1 MSRFTI
7 PLGKKCHLASPV
19 GSHLSRR
26 NKNGRLDIFLPGHTI
41 AFWTSRESVV
51 VALLFMLIVLGVL
64 INRYPAA
71 IPMPTPSLSS
81 IKSLA
86 SGEPMLQG
94 MGPTTIAATEDGK
107 YAYIGFHL
115 SDVVFKVLL
124 ANLTVEAVADLSD
137 YFPLQCYHIVLDASG
152 KKLFVHSASWRRLLV
167 LDTQTMSV
175 VHTIDN
181 IGAQDI
187 IRSQHGPFLI
197 AWDGGNTVKFIDTE
211 TYEVTELTDNR
222 IGFIQIEE
230 SKSDQDKWYV
240 ATQEGDRWV
249 VGIYDHKA
257 RAWVHTPTVLP
268 QSGISGI
275 GDLMVLPN
283 ELKLYGAIWGG
294 YYPETQ
300 THGYG
305 WLFSVDLTGWQ
316 VKFIPIDGSEFS
328 LETTPDS
335 QWVYVG
341 ANWPKPPN
349 TNNIQ
354 IVDVQTD
361 LVAGS
366 IDLSGL
372 LRPQFTEVRDLQI
385 DPANPRFLYAVS
397 NDANAFIKMD
407 LDNLTLA
414 DALFFNEEDL
424 QPSFFVKGPK
434 QTTGYVLITES
445 PEAFELDLDEA
456 TIRSVVTF
464 PAIRADASTYD
475 VAVDDAGNLLIAQGE
490 YMLEVDGEDM
500 RLLATHPLP
509 SNISGLWHFVLS
521 ADRKMVYSVW
531 PDPASGWGY
540 PDTFL
545 ALDATTFEVE
555 ARIKLEGG
563 VFNERPFE
571 LPGGSKL
578 YVLGGW
584 DWGSIVVQVI
594 ETDNYTVQKTITYDP
609 AGDLGISAGPYYPF
623 AYDSRSH
630 TLFVGAGT
638 VVLAIDTEVDVI
650 DKVIDLGNVAR
661 AIGLEPDQFV
671 YVNAIGLVYQ
681 PQENYLYIAHLD
693 RAFISIYDLSS
704 DRFLQ
709 KVIPMKGFFPNLLFA
724 DGNCS
729 RIYTLNTR
737 SDSISVIDVKT
748 KAVEKIINLAEV
760 TFVPDPPGAEI
771 AWSQMIWPCLV
782 LVIVAAGIAAVL
794 LRSRMQSAASRV
806 SKRQ

>member
-1 MSRFTI
+1 M
-7 PLGKKCHLASPV
+7 
-19 GSHLSRR
+19 
-26 NKNGRLDIFLPGHTI
+26 
-41 AFWTSRESVV
+41 AFSTSRGSVA
-51 VALLFMLIVLGVL
+51 VALLFILLVLGVL
-64 INRYPAA
+64 FNGYPAA
-71 IPMPTPSLSS
+71 IPMPAPSLSPM
-81 IKSLA
+81 KSLA
-86 SGEPMLQG
+86 SSEPMLQG

-124 ANLTVEAVADLSD
+124 ANLTIEAVADLSD
-137 YFPLQCYHIVLDASG
+137 YFPLQCYHIMLDASG
-152 KKLFVHSASWRRLLV
+152 EKLFVHSASWRRLLV

-187 IRSQHGPFLI
+187 IRSRYGPFLV
-197 AWDGGNTVKFIDTE
+197 AWDGGNTVRFINTE

-230 SKSDQDKWYV
+230 SRSDQDKWYV

-257 RAWVHTPTVLP
+257 GAWVRKITVLP
-268 QSGISGI
+268 QGEISGI
-275 GDLMVLPN
+275 NDLMILPN
-283 ELKLYGAIWGG
+283 ERKLYAAVWGG

-316 VKFIPIDGSEFS
+316 VNFIPIDGGEFS
-328 LETTPDS
+328 LETTPNS

-341 ANWPKPPN
+341 ANWPKPAN
-349 TNNIQ
+349 ANNIQ
-354 IVDVQTD
+354 IVDTQTD
-361 LVAGS
+361 MVTGS

-372 LRPQFTEVRDLQI
+372 SRPQFTEVRDLQI

-397 NDANAFIKMD
+397 NDANAFIKVD

-414 DALFFNEEDL
+414 DVLFFNKENL

-434 QTTGYVLITES
+434 HTTGYILIPKS
-445 PEAFELDLDEA
+445 AEAFELDLDEA
-456 TIRSVVTF
+456 TIRNVVTF
-464 PAIRADASTYD
+464 PAIRADAATYD
-475 VAVDDAGNLLIAQGE
+475 VAVDDAGDLLIAQGE
-490 YMLEVDGEDM
+490 YMLEVDPEDM
-500 RLLATHPLP
+500 RLLGTHPLP
-509 SNISGLWHFVLS
+509 SSIGGLWHFVLS
-521 ADRKMVYSVW
+521 ADRTKMYSVW
-531 PDPASGWGY
+531 QDPASGQEY
-540 PDTFL
+540 PDVFL
-545 ALDATTFEVE
+545 ALDATTFEVK

-571 LPGGSKL
+571 LPDRSKL

-594 ETDNYTVQKTITYDP
+594 GTDNYTVQKTITYDP
-609 AGDLGISAGPYYPF
+609 AGDLGISAGPYFPF
-623 AYDSRSH
+623 AYDSNSH

-638 VVLAIDTEVDVI
+638 VVLAIDTDTDVI
-650 DKVIDLGNVAR
+650 EKVIDLGDLAG
-661 AIGLEPDQFV
+661 AIGLEPEQFI
-671 YVNAIGLVYQ
+671 YVNAIGLIYQ

-693 RAFISIYDLSS
+693 RAFVSIYDLNN
-704 DRFLQ
+704 DQFLQ
-709 KVIPMKGFFPNLLFA
+709 KVIPLKGFFPCCVFA
-724 DGNCS
+724 DDNCS

-737 SDSISVIDVKT
+737 SDSVSVIDVGSKV
-748 KAVEKIINLAEV
+748 VEKVIDLAESA
-760 TFVPDPPGAEI
+760 TVPDSSWAEI
-771 AWSQMIWPCLV
+771 DWYQRIWPYLV
-782 LVIVAAGIAAVL
+782 LVVIVAGIVTVL
-794 LRSRMQSAASRV
+794 LRSKRQSVASKV

>member
-1 MSRFTI
+1 M
-7 PLGKKCHLASPV
+7 
-19 GSHLSRR
+19 
-26 NKNGRLDIFLPGHTI
+26 
-41 AFWTSRESVV
+41 AFSTSRGSVA
-51 VALLFMLIVLGVL
+51 VALLFILFVLGVL
-64 INRYPAA
+64 FNGYPAA
-71 IPMPTPSLSS
+71 IPMPTPSLSPM
-81 IKSLA
+81 KSLA
-86 SGEPMLQG
+86 SSEPMLQG
-94 MGPTTIAATEDGK
+94 MGPTTIATTEDGK

-137 YFPLQCYHIVLDASG
+137 YFPLQCYHTVLDASG
-152 KKLFVHSASWRRLLV
+152 EKLFVHSASWRRLLV

-257 RAWVHTPTVLP
+257 GAWVHNITVLP
-268 QSGISGI
+268 PGEISGI
-275 GDLMVLPN
+275 NDLMILPN
-283 ELKLYGAIWGG
+283 ELKLYAAVWGG

-316 VKFIPIDGSEFS
+316 VKFIPIDGGEFS
-328 LETTPDS
+328 LETTPNS

-341 ANWPKPPN
+341 ANWPKPTN
-349 TNNIQ
+349 ANNIQ
-354 IVDVQTD
+354 IVDTQTD
-361 LVAGS
+361 MVTGS

-372 LRPQFTEVRDLQI
+372 SRPQFTEVRDLQI

-397 NDANAFIKMD
+397 NDANAFIKVD
-407 LDNLTLA
+407 LDSLTLA
-414 DALFFNEEDL
+414 DALFFNEENL

-434 QTTGYVLITES
+434 QTTGYILIPKS
-445 PEAFELDLDEA
+445 AEAFELDLDEA
-456 TIRSVVTF
+456 TIRNVVTF
-464 PAIRADASTYD
+464 PAIRADAPAYD

-490 YMLEVDGEDM
+490 YMLEVDPEDM
-500 RLLATHPLP
+500 RLLGTHPLP
-509 SNISGLWHFVLS
+509 SSIGGLWHFVLS
-521 ADRKMVYSVW
+521 ADRTKIYSIW
-531 PDPASGWGY
+531 QDPASGREY
-540 PDTFL
+540 PDVFL
-545 ALDATTFEVE
+545 ALDATTFEVK
-555 ARIKLEGG
+555 ARIELEGG

-571 LPGGSKL
+571 LPDRSKL
-578 YVLGGW
+578 YVLGGL

-609 AGDLGISAGPYYPF
+609 AGDLGISAGPYFPF
-623 AYDSRSH
+623 AYDSNSH
-630 TLFVGAGT
+630 ALFVGAGT
-638 VVLAIDTEVDVI
+638 VVLAIDTDTDVI
-650 DKVIDLGNVAR
+650 EKVIDLGDVAG
-661 AIGLEPDQFV
+661 AIGLEPEQFI
-671 YVNAIGLVYQ
+671 YVNAIGLIYQ

-693 RAFISIYDLSS
+693 RAFVSIYDLNN

-709 KVIPMKGFFPNLLFA
+709 KVIPLKGFFPCCVFA
-724 DGNCS
+724 DDNCS

-737 SDSISVIDVKT
+737 SDSVSVIDVRSKV
-748 KAVEKIINLAEV
+748 VEKVIDLAEGA
-760 TFVPDPPGAEI
+760 TVPDSSWAEI
-771 AWSQMIWPCLV
+771 AWYQRIWPYLILV
-782 LVIVAAGIAAVL
+782 VIVAGIVAVL
-794 LRSRMQSAASRV
+794 LRSKMQSVASKV
-806 SKRQ
+806 SRRQ